1 MILFL
6 SIFVIYCSY
15 FSNFFK
21 FLFKFF
27 KLKNILLMIEKYF
40 SFSFFQKILTKV
52 DENTLIEESEI

>member
-27 KLKNILLMIEKYF
+27 KLKNIQLMIEKYF
-40 SFSFFQKILTKV
+40 SFFFQKILTKV
-52 DENTLIEESEI
+52 DENTLIEKSEI